1 VSGVSA
7 ALLAETLR
15 RGAGVVLLL
24 SVPGAGRSRL
34 LEQFMAI
41 APAQGFDALLVQGD
55 ILMSGEQCMAR
66 LAGLPAD
73 ADAAG
78 GRAAL
83 EERLA
88 RARERGD
95 EPVVIVD
102 DAHELGM
109 EPLLSLLGACRD
121 RDDPVPVVLAG
132 DTGLESMLPTTMDA
146 QVLRLLPLSE
156 AQTRAFVQAWFGTRP
171 QPSARQVQRWYR
183 QSRGLPG
190 QLVPMLETWRGGL
203 MPALPQAVAG
213 LPRAHMIVAA
223 MAVVLLVLVWATWP
237 DSEPAP
243 VAGEHPVVLPLPPV
257 GSPLDVAAALP
268 AGAAPTAPETVV
280 VEPPAVRSAV
290 PAPVSPAASSA
301 APQPAPPTVA
311 PRYSADEQ
319 ALLALAP
326 GRYTLQLFGS
336 FSRESVQALVARFPK
351 QGIRVFRSQREGVA
365 WYVAVTGDF
374 RDKDAARAAAE
385 RLPADL
391 RTLKPWARSLA
402 GIQDELRRRRD

>member
-1 VSGVSA
+1 MSGVSA
-7 ALLAETLR
+7 ATLAGTLR
-15 RGAGVVLLL
+15 QGAGVVLLL
-24 SVPGAGRSRL
+24 SLPGAGRTWL
-34 LEQFMAI
+34 LERFVAE
-41 APAQGFDALLVQGD
+41 APAEGFDAALVQGD

-73 ADAAG
+73 ADASG

-88 RARERGD
+88 HVRERGF
-95 EPVVIVD
+95 EPVVVID

-132 DTGLESMLPTTMDA
+132 DPGLESMLPSTMDA
-146 QVLRLLPLSE
+146 QVLRLSPMGE
-156 AQTRAFVQAWFGTRP
+156 AQTREFVREWFGARA

-190 QLVPMLETWRGGL
+190 QLVPLLEAWRGGFV
-203 MPALPQAVAG
+203 PALPEAVAG
-213 LPRAHMIVAA
+213 LPRAHLAV
-223 MAVVLLVLVWATWP
+223 AVVAVVMLGLVWATWP
-237 DSEPAP
+237 DAPAP
-243 VAGEHPVVLPLPPV
+243 AAEQPVVLPLPPLD
-257 GSPLDVAAALP
+257 GSAAAPVALPPVTVAPAPDVAAARP
-268 AGAAPTAPETVV
+268 ATPATAPVV
-280 VEPPAVRSAV
+280 APPADTRPASPPV
-290 PAPVSPAASSA
+290 P
-301 APQPAPPTVA
+301 PAPPAVA
-311 PRYSADEQ
+311 PRYSADEK
-319 ALLALAP
+319 ALLALASS
-326 GRYTLQLFGS
+326 RYTLQLFGS

-365 WYVAVTGDF
+365 WYVAVTGDY
-374 RDKDAARAAAE
+374 RDKDAARAAAD

-391 RTLKPWARSLA
+391 RALKPWARSLA